1 MSSANTS
8 ATADNTAI
16 LGAGMMGEAILAGL
30 LRDGRDPQT
39 VWVGEKRAERAAEL
53 TEKYGVVVVD
63 NTEAVTRADT
73 VLVLV
78 KPGDVESV
86 LAEVAPF
93 LSERHLLAS
102 LAAGVPLDFL
112 AAHVPDGVGL
122 IRVMPN
128 TPAMIS
134 EGMLA
139 LSPAEDIDLDRL
151 ARVEAMLSAVG
162 RTVIVPEKYQDA
174 VTAVS
179 GSGPA
184 YLFYVAEAMIEA
196 GVVMGLPR
204 PLATELASQTLVGSA
219 LMLRD
224 SGTHPS
230 ILRENVTSPGGTTA
244 AALRELDEYKVR
256 AGFVSALEAA
266 KFRSEELAEEMTDQ
280 LDDDACYEDLDG
292 EHEAEDR

>member
-8 ATADNTAI
+8 AGNSSENAAENTAI

-39 VWVGEKRAERAAEL
+39 VLVGEKRAERAAEL
-53 TEKYGVVVVD
+53 TEKYGVTVVD

-78 KPGDVESV
+78 KPGDVEAV
-86 LAEVAPF
+86 LAEVSPF
-93 LSERHLLAS
+93 LSERHLVVS
-102 LAAGVPLDFL
+102 LAAGVPLEYL
-112 AAHVPDGVGL
+112 AAHVPAGVSL

-139 LSPAEDIDLDRL
+139 LSPADGTDLDRL
-151 ARVEAMLSAVG
+151 AHVEAMLSAVG

-204 PLATELASQTLVGSA
+204 PLATELANQTLAGSA

-266 KFRSEELAEEMTDQ
+266 KFRSEELAEDLTDR
-280 LDDDACYEDLDG
+280 LDVDEDDE
-292 EHEAEDR
+292 